1 MNSKNAV
8 AHEGSFVERKLF
20 LRSPS
25 GISDTRLGAEADFWN
40 STIEGERGSF
50 VNLRD
55 PQPPKEKFQL
65 KRLAMRIVFLA
76 LMTQSGA
83 GVLGAADTGPEL
95 TLSQFWTLVQSQRSG
110 QSPAVSR
117 PGAEE
122 VFSQLLAAQGR
133 EAAARQSLD
142 RLSGWSKAAQTRLA
156 AQSAPPLDV
165 EVLRFAEGKAAARV
179 AQFEA
184 AGRRVLRQ
192 ANRLLGREPDS
203 PLVALLTPTGPTTEP
218 NQTEQPAD
226 SSSQPNDRQK
236 NPTPGKTADSARLRA
251 QFEKELLPQAHD
263 LLSKMYQSY
272 LFGGTP
278 LSALLWEEQEVYSTE
293 LRYRLLLGAIEMEL
307 SATE

>member
-1 MNSKNAV
+1 MGAV
-8 AHEGSFVERKLF
+8 
-20 LRSPS
+20 
-25 GISDTRLGAEADFWN
+25 ADFWS
-40 STIEGERGSF
+40 STIEGERSSS
-50 VNLRD
+50 VNLRNQ
-55 PQPPKEKFQL
+55 QPPKGNCQP
-65 KRLAMRIVFLA
+65 KRLAIRIVLFLA

-95 TLSQFWTLVQSQRSG
+95 TLSQFWALVQSQRSG
-110 QSPAVSR
+110 QSPGVSR
-117 PGAEE
+117 QRADE

-165 EVLRFAEGKAAARV
+165 EVLRFAEAKAAAQV

-203 PLVALLTPTGPTTEP
+203 PLVALLTPTGPAPEP
-218 NQTEQPAD
+218 SQAEKPAD

-251 QFEKELLPQAHD
+251 QFEKELLPQAPD
-263 LLSKMYQSY
+263 LLAKMCQSY

-278 LSALLWEEQEVYSTE
+278 LSALLWVEQEVYSTE
-293 LRYRLLLGAIEMEL
+293 LRYRLLLGAAEMEL